1 MIEALLAIILISS
14 VFMSGVRRIKL
25 LIEGFIFQSAAIGL
39 IALNLGYETG
49 KVDYYILG
57 LLTIVTKVI
66 IIPLIINK
74 SVKQLKINRE
84 MELIVNGFFSYILTG
99 IGIMIA
105 FGLLNKSHDTFIKT
119 GIALFIT
126 GILLM
131 VARKKAIT
139 QMIGF
144 LIFEN
149 GIVLFEISLTQL
161 SLVIEAGIV
170 FEGLMLALI
179 MGIMILNINK
189 TFDSINT
196 DFFQNLKE

>member
-1 MIEALLAIILISS
+1 MIEALLTIILISS
-14 VFMSGVRRIKL
+14 IFMSGVRRIKL
-25 LIEGFIFQSAAIGL
+25 ITGGFIFQSAAIGL
-39 IALNLGYETG
+39 IALKLGHDTG
-49 KVDYYILG
+49 EINYYILG
-57 LLTIVTKVI
+57 VLTIITKVI
-66 IIPLIINK
+66 IMPIIINK
-74 SVKQLKINRE
+74 SVKKLKINRE
-84 MELIVNGFFSYILTG
+84 MELIVNGFISYIITG

-105 FGLLNKSHDTFIKT
+105 FGLLNKSHNNFIKI
-119 GIALFIT
+119 GIALFII
-126 GILLM
+126 GVLLM

-149 GIVLFEISLTQL
+149 GIVLFEMSLTKM

-179 MGIMILNINK
+179 MGIMIFHINR

-196 DFFQNLKE
+196 DFFENLKE

>member
-1 MIEALLAIILISS
+1 
-14 VFMSGVRRIKL
+14 MSGVRRIKL
-25 LIEGFIFQSAAIGL
+25 ITGGFIFQSAAIGL
-39 IALNLGYETG
+39 IALKLGRDTG
-49 KVDYYILG
+49 EINYYILG
-57 LLTIVTKVI
+57 VLTIITKVI
-66 IIPLIINK
+66 IMPIIINK
-74 SVKQLKINRE
+74 SVKKLKINRE
-84 MELIVNGFFSYILTG
+84 MELIVNGFISYIITG

-105 FGLLNKSHDTFIKT
+105 FGLLNKSHNNFIKI
-119 GIALFIT
+119 GIALFII
-126 GILLM
+126 GVLLM

-149 GIVLFEISLTQL
+149 GIVLFEMSLTKM

-179 MGIMILNINK
+179 MGIMIFHINR

-196 DFFQNLKE
+196 DFFENLKE

>member
-14 VFMSGVRRIKL
+14 IFMSGVRRIKL
-25 LIEGFIFQSAAIGL
+25 LTEGFIFQSAAIAL
-39 IALNLGYETG
+39 IALKLGYDTG
-49 KVDYYILG
+49 EVGYYILG
-57 LLTIVTKVI
+57 TLTIVTKVV

-84 MELIVNGFFSYILTG
+84 MELIVNGFISYLLTG

-105 FGLLNKSHDTFIKT
+105 FGLLNKSQNNFIKI
-119 GIALFIT
+119 GIALFIV
-126 GILLM
+126 GVLLM

-149 GIVLFEISLTQL
+149 GITLFEISLSKM

-179 MGIMILNINK
+179 MGIMIFHINK

-196 DFFQNLKE
+196 DFFANLKE

>member
-1 MIEALLAIILISS
+1 MIEALLTIILISS
-14 VFMSGVRRIKL
+14 IFMSGVRRIKL
-25 LIEGFIFQSAAIGL
+25 ITEGFVFQSAAIGL
-39 IALNLGYETG
+39 IALKLGYDTG
-49 KVDYYILG
+49 EVHYYILG
-57 LLTIVTKVI
+57 FLTIVTKVI

-74 SVKQLKINRE
+74 SVKKLKINRE
-84 MELIVNGFFSYILTG
+84 MELIVNGFISYILTG

-105 FGLLNKSHDTFIKT
+105 FGLLNKSQDNFIKT
-119 GIALFIT
+119 GIALFII
-126 GILLM
+126 GVLLM

-149 GIVLFEISLTQL
+149 GIVLFEISLTKM

-179 MGIMILNINK
+179 MGIMIFHINK

-196 DFFQNLKE
+196 DFFENLKE

>member
-39 IALNLGYETG
+39 IALNLGHETG

-57 LLTIVTKVI
+57 LLTIITKVI

-84 MELIVNGFFSYILTG
+84 MELIVNGFLSYILTG
-99 IGIMIA
+99 VGIMIA
-105 FGLLNKSHDTFIKT
+105 FGLLNKSHDNFIKT

-149 GIVLFEISLTQL
+149 GIVLFEISLTHL

>member
-1 MIEALLAIILISS
+1 MIEALLTIILISS
-14 VFMSGVRRIKL
+14 IFMSGIRRTKL
-25 LIEGFIFQSAAIGL
+25 ITNGYVFQSVAIGL
-39 IALNLGYETG
+39 IALKLGHDTG
-49 KVDYYILG
+49 EIHYYILG
-57 LLTIVTKVI
+57 FLTIVTKVI
-66 IIPLIINK
+66 IIPIIINK
-74 SVKQLKINRE
+74 SVKKLKINRE
-84 MELIVNGFFSYILTG
+84 MDLIVNGFISYIITG
-99 IGIMIA
+99 IAIMVA
-105 FGLLNKSHDTFIKT
+105 FGLLNKSQDNYIKV
-119 GIALFIT
+119 GIALFFI

-149 GIVLFEISLTQL
+149 GIVLFEIALIKM

-179 MGIMILNINK
+179 MGVMIFNINK

-196 DFFQNLKE
+196 DFFENLKE

>member
-14 VFMSGVRRIKL
+14 IFMSGVRRIKL
-25 LIEGFIFQSAAIGL
+25 LTEGFIFQSAAIGL
-39 IALNLGYETG
+39 IALKVGYETG
-49 KVDYYILG
+49 KVDYLILG
-57 LLTIVTKVI
+57 VLTIITKAI
-66 IIPLIINK
+66 IIPIIINK
-74 SVKQLKINRE
+74 SVKQLKANRE
-84 MELIVNGFFSYILTG
+84 MDLIVNGFVSYILTG

-105 FGLLNKSHDTFIKT
+105 FGLLNKSHDNFIKT
-119 GIALFIT
+119 GTVLFII
-126 GILLM
+126 GVLLM

-149 GIVLFEISLTQL
+149 GIVLFEISLTKM
-161 SLVIEAGIV
+161 SLVIEACIV

-179 MGIMILNINK
+179 MGIMIFHINK

-196 DFFQNLKE
+196 DFFENLKG

>member
-1 MIEALLAIILISS
+1 MIEALLAVILISS
-14 VFMSGVRRIKL
+14 IFMSGIRRIKL
-25 LIEGFIFQSAAIGL
+25 ITQGFIFQSAAIGL
-39 IALNLGYETG
+39 IAFKLGYDTG
-49 KVDYYILG
+49 EVGYYILG
-57 LLTIVTKVI
+57 VLTIITKVI

-74 SVKQLKINRE
+74 SVKQLKANRE
-84 MELIVNGFFSYILTG
+84 MELIVNGFVSYLLTG

-105 FGLLNKSHDTFIKT
+105 FGLLNKSQNNFLKT
-119 GIALFIT
+119 GIALFIV

-149 GIVLFEISLTQL
+149 GITLFEVSLSKM

-179 MGIMILNINK
+179 MGIMIFHINK

-196 DFFQNLKE
+196 DFFENLKE